1 MYDSLSKNF
10 GLRVKFQRNEVEL
23 GQIQLAKKVGVSKTT
38 IQNYESGIIPKG
50 KYLAKLSRVL
60 ECSIDWLLIGE
71 ESPYIKEA
79 FILEDPSWMT
89 EKELAEYHDK
99 IRDGKSPIYKGME
112 ELEDSET
119 AGLISM
125 TREILKSDTDYSVSL
140 AANIRSFH
148 HAIKT
153 ENRLNGMD
161 KTIKGFVAE
170 IKDIKQSSKQT
181 NKIRESNGVV
191 DKGEIL
197 KKRAT

>member
-23 GQIQLAKKVGVSKTT
+23 GQVQLAKKVGVSKTT

-60 ECSIDWLLIGE
+60 KCSIDWLLIGE

-125 TREILKSDTDYSVSL
+125 TREILKSDTDYSASL
-140 AANIRSFH
+140 AANVRSFH

-153 ENRLNGMD
+153 ENRLNGVESRMA
-161 KTIKGFVAE
+161 TLE
-170 IKDIKQSSKQT
+170 QHLKQSK
-181 NKIRESNGVV
+181 KIRKE
-191 DKGEIL
+191 DPPTEKEEFI
-197 KKRAT
+197 KKRVM